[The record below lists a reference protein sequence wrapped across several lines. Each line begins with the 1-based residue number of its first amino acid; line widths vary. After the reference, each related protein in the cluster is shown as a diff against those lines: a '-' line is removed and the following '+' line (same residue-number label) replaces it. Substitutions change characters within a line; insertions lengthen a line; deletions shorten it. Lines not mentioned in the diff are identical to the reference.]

1 MTLHVELDS
10 PDRLS
15 FRYRVGKVSRVML
28 VVLSAVPLAGASAM
42 LRGMWE
48 SPFGL
53 ASVFF
58 GVLAL
63 GAGLV
68 GGGMLLAAAGSNDEL
83 LDVDRRAGTVTRVDV
98 SKLGR
103 RARESRPLAQI
114 SRLET
119 HVKEWSD
126 SPSYHLAIH
135 FNDGGVMRFG
145 SSNLRAPVD
154 ELRDRLADFLRR

>member
-10 PDRLS
+10 FDRLK

-28 VVLSAVPLAGASAM
+28 VVLSAVPLAGAFAM

-58 GVLAL
+58 LVLAV
-63 GAGLV
+63 GAALV
-68 GGGMLLAAAGSNDEL
+68 GVGMLLAAAGSNDEL
-83 LDVDRRAGTVTRVDV
+83 LDIDRRAGTVTRVDV

-119 HVKEWSD
+119 HVEDWSD
-126 SPSYHLAIH
+126 SASYRLAIH
-135 FNDGGVMRFG
+135 FHDGGVIQFG
-145 SSNLRAPVD
+145 SSEARAPVD
-154 ELRDRLADFLRR
+154 ELRDRLARFLGG